1 MCSFKSAIV
10 LKNGDLLH
18 LDGVDS
24 HEDVLSYFK
33 IKDNGNDSFCRVEF
47 VPGEDLCD
55 LDQYKF
61 EIDQERPDWFTE
73 SLEKKSVSRL
83 KVIVNKYVVREDR
96 DVLPVGF
103 YILGNVVIKNAGYAT
118 IENAGHATIKDAGDA
133 TIKDAGD
140 ATIKNA
146 GDATI
151 EYAGYATIEN
161 AGYAAIENAGYAT
174 IIDKANAK
182 IG

>member
-1 MCSFKSAIV
+1 MCNFKSAIV

-103 YILGNVVIKNAGYAT
+103 YILGNVVIKNAGCATIKSAGNAT
-118 IENAGHATIKDAGDA
+118 IENAGHATIK
-133 TIKDAGD
+133 
-140 ATIKNA
+140 NA
-146 GDATI
+146 
-151 EYAGYATIEN
+151 N
-161 AGYAAIENAGYAT
+161 YAT
-174 IIDKANAK
+174 IINKNSAK
-182 IG
+182 IS

>member
-1 MCSFKSAIV
+1 MCNFKSAIV

-103 YILGNVVIKNAGYAT
+103 YILGNVVIKNAGCATIKSAGNATIENAGHATIQRAGHATIEYAGFAT
-118 IENAGHATIKDAGDA
+118 IENAGHATIK
-133 TIKDAGD
+133 
-140 ATIKNA
+140 NA
-146 GDATI
+146 
-151 EYAGYATIEN
+151 N
-161 AGYAAIENAGYAT
+161 YAT
-174 IIDKANAK
+174 IINKNSAK
-182 IG
+182 IS

>member
-1 MCSFKSAIV
+1 MCSFKSAVI

-103 YILGNVVIKNAGYAT
+103 YILGNVVIKNAGCATIKSAGNATIENAGHATIQRAGHATIEYAGFAT
-118 IENAGHATIKDAGDA
+118 IENAGHATIK
-133 TIKDAGD
+133 
-140 ATIKNA
+140 NA
-146 GDATI
+146 
-151 EYAGYATIEN
+151 N
-161 AGYAAIENAGYAT
+161 YAT
-174 IIDKANAK
+174 IINKNSAK
-182 IG
+182 IS

>member
-103 YILGNVVIKNAGYAT
+103 YILGNVVIKNAGCATIKSAGNATIENAGHATIQRAGHATIEYAGFAT
-118 IENAGHATIKDAGDA
+118 IENAGHATIK
-133 TIKDAGD
+133 
-140 ATIKNA
+140 NA
-146 GDATI
+146 
-151 EYAGYATIEN
+151 N
-161 AGYAAIENAGYAT
+161 YAT
-174 IIDKANAK
+174 IINKNSAK
-182 IG
+182 IS